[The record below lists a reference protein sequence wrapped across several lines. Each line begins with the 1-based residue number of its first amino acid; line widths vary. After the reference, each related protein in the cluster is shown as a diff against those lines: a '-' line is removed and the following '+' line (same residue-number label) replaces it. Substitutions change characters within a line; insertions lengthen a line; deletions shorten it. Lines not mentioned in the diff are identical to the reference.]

1 MPSQISGGI
10 VYSLS
15 RRKMRKYTLYVV
27 RRYIDDKNYG
37 LWAQSAPC
45 IHCTKMIRNHGF
57 QKVVYIDENKEIKVV
72 KMKNYNTDYIS
83 SCNRRFMKI

>member
-1 MPSQISGGI
+1 M
-10 VYSLS
+10 YSLS

-27 RRYIDDKNYG
+27 RRSYDKNCG

-45 IHCTKMIRNHGF
+45 LHCTRVIRNYGF